1 MQKILRFTFMLQ
13 VFVMT
18 LTLVGCGG
26 GNNKNDGNEI
36 TDMALMEFRD
46 ALIASTNWVIEGG
59 SDVIKSFRTERNG
72 DVLSE
77 GNYMGMVYWSR
88 TTDQYFS
95 PHWEGSLLKGKSSQ
109 ELEGIPPQDREW
121 KEGVGSTIH
130 GRSFDEYVEFML
142 TRFSNVLTGGDGG
155 AFGKLTE
162 IEYKIENGVLT
173 YTATFGRI
181 TERVTIRLGGSTVT
195 IPQYVLDNVK

>member
-130 GRSFDEYVEFML
+130 GRSFDEYVADTLTSLFNVLAGGGSLGEFPEMEY
-142 TRFSNVLTGGDGG
+142 TIENNVLT
-155 AFGKLTE
+155 F
-162 IEYKIENGVLT
+162 
-173 YTATFGRI
+173 TAKYSRM
-181 TERVTIRLGGSTVT
+181 TERATVRLGGSTVT
-195 IPQYVLDNVK
+195 IPQYVLDNATL

>member
-1 MQKILRFTFMLQ
+1 MQKILRFTVMLQ

-130 GRSFDEYVEFML
+130 GRSFDEYVADTLTSLFNVLAGGGSLGEFPEIEY
-142 TRFSNVLTGGDGG
+142 TIENNVLTS
-155 AFGKLTE
+155 
-162 IEYKIENGVLT
+162 
-173 YTATFGRI
+173 TAIFSRM
-181 TERVTIRLGGSTVT
+181 TERVTVRLGGSTVT
-195 IPQYVLDNVK
+195 IPQYVFDNATL